1 MIISNENQYQIIF
14 PGIVYDDQDP
24 MMLGR
29 IRVIPETK
37 NYYDILASVPDWNES
52 TDAWTSKDPIIFLP
66 LLPFYINQVPKK
78 GEYVHIFYQNK
89 QFTFQ
94 NQFYVQGPF
103 SSPML
108 TPFEYYQSSKK
119 FLATGDRIKQG
130 LSIRNQD
137 GTYKDKNSEGIFP
150 KPGDNGFLGRGSSD
164 LILKEDELLLRA
176 GKTEKLSYS
185 QLPVGNFKRSFIQL
199 SNFKQQKVLGETETR
214 VRLQEVISDV
224 KKIIIWDISNLN
236 NSVDV
241 FNGSVGLY
249 NVVPQKLG
257 TDSPTN
263 TKNFKLD
270 TISKISL
277 GTNYHGP
284 IEEVSF
290 SLKSLQESVNIINSF
305 CRGVLEGFLNV
316 SGYTTNSQNNVSESS
331 SFPFVV
337 TPSKLTFEI
346 GNSFKPNQTADEI
359 SEFNNYMKFF
369 DSIKLNSESKEYGY
383 FLVSG
388 YNNGVPSFG
397 PQFDPKFE
405 KITPSEYLNSS
416 VTYGVM
422 GAQKLY
428 FLSHDSSYPGG
439 GQINLRDTIYGIP
452 QSKFIGT
459 DNSIESLTFST
470 VRGEKMLEIL
480 RKIFSFVKGHVH
492 PVSVMPPV
500 PVSSGNGQ
508 TTIEI
513 DGLLADAENTILN
526 QNIRI
531 N

>member
-37 NYYDILASVPDWNES
+37 NYYDILASVPDWNEK
-52 TDAWTSKDPIIFLP
+52 TDPWTSRDPIIFLP

-108 TPFEYYQSSKK
+108 TPFEFYQSSKK

-137 GTYKDKNSEGIFP
+137 GSYKDKNSEGIFP
-150 KPGDNGFLGRGSSD
+150 KPGDNGFLGRGSAD

-176 GKTEKLSYS
+176 GKTEKLSAG
-185 QLPVGNFKRSFIQL
+185 QLPVSNFKRSFIQL
-199 SNFKQQKVLGETETR
+199 SNFKQQKVLGETETK
-214 VRLQEVISDV
+214 VSLQEVIKDV
-224 KKIIIWDISNLN
+224 KSLILWDISNLDN
-236 NSVDV
+236 TMDV

-249 NVVPQKLG
+249 NVIPQKLG

-263 TKNFKLD
+263 SKNFKLD
-270 TISKISL
+270 TISNISL
-277 GTNYHGP
+277 GTNFHGP
-284 IEEVSF
+284 VNEITITAKSF
-290 SLKSLQESVNIINSF
+290 QETTNIINTF
-305 CRGVLEGFLNV
+305 CRNILEQSATNQQNITQDNTFPLVV
-316 SGYTTNSQNNVSESS
+316 S
-331 SFPFVV
+331 
-337 TPSKLTFEI
+337 PSKTTFEI
-346 GNSFKPNQTADEI
+346 GNKLSPNQTSSEI
-359 SEFNNYMKFF
+359 SEFNNYINFF
-369 DSIKLNSESKEYGY
+369 ESVKLNSESDEYGF

-388 YNNGVPSFG
+388 YNNGIPSFG
-397 PQFDPKFE
+397 PLFDPKFE
-405 KITPSEYLNSS
+405 KITPSEYINSS

-428 FLSHDSSYPGG
+428 LLSHDSTYPGG
-439 GQINLRDTIYGIP
+439 GQINLRETIYGIP
-452 QSKFIGT
+452 QTKFVGT

-480 RKIFSFVKGHVH
+480 RKMFSFVKGHVH
-492 PVSVMPPV
+492 PVSIMTPV
-500 PVSSGNGQ
+500 PVAGGNGQ
-508 TTIEI
+508 TTAEI
-513 DGLLADAENTILN
+513 DQLLADAENTILN